1 MLIDAWDYLWNAIYT
16 HPFNAFTLLFA
27 ASAVSL
33 SFYALSASRRQ
44 ARASERQATAN
55 EETVR
60 LQAQALQSQADNVR
74 RSLDLAERSATASE
88 RSAESTRFLVEV
100 GQRPWVSHVG
110 VRATV
115 QGASKGGWHITAN
128 SQFENSGKTP
138 AFELQTSQWLE
149 VFVSAVPYDL
159 QILNTSTS
167 SATLGPGSPGNILS
181 SIIIDGADMAAVQG
195 GLEIVCLYGIAAYR
209 DVLEKQHRTTW
220 CLTFDV
226 STSNFA
232 YADKHNTMT

>member
-1 MLIDAWDYLWNAIYT
+1 MLNVADYLWNAIYT

-27 ASAVSL
+27 GGALFV
-33 SFYALSASRRQ
+33 SFYALRASRRQ
-44 ARASERQATAN
+44 AEASERQATAN
-55 EETVR
+55 EEIVR
-60 LQAQALQSQADNVR
+60 LQAQALQSQADDVR

-100 GQRPWVSHVG
+100 GQRPWVSHVT
-110 VRATV
+110 VRSHVSTV
-115 QGASKGGWHITAN
+115 PGGGLRINAA
-128 SQFENSGKTP
+128 SQFNNSGKTP
-138 AFELQTSQWLE
+138 AFELRTSQWLE
-149 VFVSAVPYDL
+149 VFVSAVPHDL

-181 SIIIDGADMAAVQG
+181 NIIVEPVDVSAIQG
-195 GLEIVCLYGIAAYR
+195 GLKIVCLYGIATYR

-220 CLTFDV
+220 CLTFEV
-226 STSNFA
+226 STSDFA